1 MRSLARQ
8 DTGRLHGRDGRPDAT
23 RFCTH
28 CGAVQNDAPQRV
40 CGRCGFGVILT
51 SAREALGEAFLVVTL
66 DMRVAAAS
74 AAVEKL
80 LGDPD
85 ELLGL
90 PLPAVLSGDDLGR
103 LIGRAALGSRRI
115 VTVTV
120 SAKATGRRLS
130 ARIAW
135 CGQPPA
141 ALVVLE

>member
-8 DTGRLHGRDGRPDAT
+8 DTSRSHGRDVRPDAA

-28 CGAVQNDAPQRV
+28 CGAVQDDAPQRV
-40 CGRCGFGVILT
+40 CERCGFGVILT
-51 SAREALGEAFLVVTL
+51 AAREALGEAFLVVTL
-66 DMRVAAAS
+66 DLRITAAS
-74 AAVEKL
+74 VGVEKL
-80 LGDPD
+80 LGEAD

-115 VTVTV
+115 VRANV
-120 SAKATGRRLS
+120 SANITGRRHS

-141 ALVVLE
+141 ALVVLD